1 MIMSQRV
8 KEQKEEWSGNRS
20 ESEQLVQRQT
30 VWRFQAT
37 KRSQKWL
44 VRCEGG
50 VWSGILAGQS
60 QRLPGP
66 PQSPSTGPL
75 CPIPPEAWPRDRL
88 RYWGQGRV
96 SNKVTR
102 ASSFSFSP
110 EGA

>member
-44 VRCEGG
+44 VRCECGQG
-50 VWSGILAGQS
+50 SWRASPRGYLGLLSPPLLAPFAPS
-60 QRLPGP
+60 PPRPGP
-66 PQSPSTGPL
+66 ETGS
-75 CPIPPEAWPRDRL
+75 
-88 RYWGQGRV
+88 GTGGR
-96 SNKVTR
+96 
-102 ASSFSFSP
+102 A
-110 EGA
+110 E